1 MAAIGG
7 DVGGGQ
13 DAKCPGMAHKSQ
25 HIYRIMSPVSSGS
38 PRNWLDSTTQSGE
51 SLGAGGGPAAPRLIP
66 ALTVLFHRD
75 PRQIGK
81 RALLREL
88 LAGQEAMLSRAEPL
102 FGEAGNPQDRGAPLG
117 DPRISR
123 QPVCLT
129 LLPMGGLRL
138 RPSPSRTRLRYRGV
152 EVEHPRDISLAELTE
167 GGVLELGGAA
177 ALVLHLSREVQSE
190 DEQRFALFGRSHC
203 MQEVRTDIRRIA
215 DLDTPALI
223 LGETGTGKELVAR
236 ALHLASR
243 RAAQPFVAVNLGAL
257 PPSLAAAEL
266 FGAERGAFTG
276 AAARQHG
283 YFQQARGGTLFLDE
297 IGEAPPEVQVM
308 LLRAIETGEFRA
320 LGASAPYELKAR
332 IIAATDADLQT
343 LIREKAFRAPLLH
356 RLSACEL
363 RLPPLRLRREDLGQ
377 LVLHF
382 LRSECAAQGRPF
394 LLDRPDAET
403 APWLPLRLLTQLG
416 SYDWPGNVRQLRNVV
431 RQLVLASAES
441 VSLELPPTIAE
452 QLAIVDA
459 TPREVAPPPQPPA
472 AAVPRRKPAE
482 LSEAELRAALEQH
495 HWDLKATAQALA
507 IARPSLYML
516 LDRFPQLRAMRN
528 LTAEQLAQ
536 CYRDCGGNLDAMAA
550 LLHIS
555 QSALRR
561 RLRECQL
568 T

>member
-1 MAAIGG
+1 MP
-7 DVGGGQ
+7 Q
-13 DAKCPGMAHKSQ
+13 
-25 HIYRIMSPVSSGS
+25 VSSGS
-38 PRNWLDSTTQSGE
+38 FQNWLDSTTQSSE
-51 SLGAGGGPAAPRLIP
+51 SLGAGGGPAARRLIP
-66 ALTVLFHRD
+66 ALTVLFHRN

-88 LAGQEAMLSRAEPL
+88 LAGQETMLSRTAPL
-102 FGEAGNPQDRGAPLG
+102 FAEAGHPEDRGEPLG

-123 QPVCLT
+123 QPARLT
-129 LLPMGGLRL
+129 PLPAGGLRL
-138 RPSPSRTRLRYRGV
+138 MPGPSGPRLRYCGV
-152 EVEHPRDISLAELTE
+152 EVENTRDISLAELTQ
-167 GGVLELGGAA
+167 GGVLELGGAV
-177 ALVLHLSREVQSE
+177 ALVLHLSRDGQSE
-190 DEQRFALFGRSHC
+190 DEQRFALYGRSHR

-215 DLDTPALI
+215 DLDAPALI

-243 RAAQPFVAVNLGAL
+243 RCTQPFIAVNLGAL

-276 AAARQHG
+276 ATARQHG

-332 IIAATDADLQT
+332 IIAATDADLQK

-356 RLSACEL
+356 RLAACEL

-382 LRSECAAQGRPF
+382 LRIECAAQGRPF

-403 APWLPLRLLTQLG
+403 APWLPLRLLTRLS
-416 SYDWPGNVRQLRNVV
+416 SYDWPGNIRQLRNVV
-431 RQLVLASAES
+431 RQMVLANSES
-441 VSLELPPTIAE
+441 VSLELPPAIAE
-452 QLAIVDA
+452 QMPIAAA
-459 TPREVAPPPQPPA
+459 TPREVEPPPPPP
-472 AAVPRRKPAE
+472 VTTPPRRKPAE
-482 LSEAELRAALEQH
+482 IAKAELLEALEQNR
-495 HWDLKATAQALA
+495 WDLKATAQVLA
-507 IARPSLYML
+507 ISRPSLYML
-516 LDRFPQLRAMRN
+516 LERFPQLRAMRN

-536 CYRDCGGNLDAMAA
+536 CYRDCGGNLDAMAT

-555 QSALRR
+555 QGALRR
-561 RLRECQL
+561 RLRELQL